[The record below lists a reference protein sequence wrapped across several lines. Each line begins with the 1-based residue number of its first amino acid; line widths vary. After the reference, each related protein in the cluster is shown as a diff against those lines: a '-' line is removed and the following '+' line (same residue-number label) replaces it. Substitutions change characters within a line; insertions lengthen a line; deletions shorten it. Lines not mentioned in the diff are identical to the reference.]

1 MRGDR
6 HVRHVTRATGHVFSP
21 EHRGTM
27 MCEGKTDSAMKSSGS
42 GTFTATSRIMHLQGR
57 LCYNVIHY
65 CTVYSICSVDGSFIQ
80 NCVDIYIYL
89 CKYDIPCIAAPGQPS
104 AQIKNKKY
112 LLRPKLFTGTT
123 REVSLPPPPY
133 PSIKTK

>member
-1 MRGDR
+1 
-6 HVRHVTRATGHVFSP
+6 
-21 EHRGTM
+21 
-27 MCEGKTDSAMKSSGS
+27 MCEGKMASAMKSSGS
-42 GTFTATSRIMHLQGR
+42 GTLTATSRIMHLQGETELQR
-57 LCYNVIHY
+57 HPLL
-65 CTVYSICSVDGSFIQ
+65 YSICSVEWRFIQ